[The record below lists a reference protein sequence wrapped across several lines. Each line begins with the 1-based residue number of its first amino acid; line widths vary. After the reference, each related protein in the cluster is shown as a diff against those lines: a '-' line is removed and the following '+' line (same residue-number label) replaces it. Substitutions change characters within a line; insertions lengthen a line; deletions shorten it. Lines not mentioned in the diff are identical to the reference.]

1 MQPEEQL
8 SGRARRR
15 RVKREKNQ
23 ARKDAR
29 TAAYVA
35 LRMKYG
41 HVPERLKG
49 LPTHMLIKYL
59 ETGVLYPDK
68 YALA

>member
-23 ARKDAR
+23 ARRDAR

-35 LRMKYG
+35 LRMNYG
-41 HVPERLKG
+41 QVPERLKG
-49 LPTHMLIKYL
+49 LPTHMLTRYL

-68 YALA
+68 YELA